1 MLSIIV
7 AISNNNAIGKDNKM
21 LWHLPED
28 MKRFKE
34 LTTGHVIIMGR
45 KTFESLGK
53 VLPNRKH
60 IILTRDENYKVDNEN
75 VEIVN
80 DISQIDKY
88 VNDENENFVIGGAII
103 YNQLMKKANKLYVTK
118 VKENF
123 DGDAYFPKINEDEW
137 KVVGKEQRGKDEKNP
152 YDYEFIT
159 YVRK

>member
-1 MLSIIV
+1 
-7 AISNNNAIGKDNKM
+7 
-21 LWHLPED
+21 
-28 MKRFKE
+28 
-34 LTTGHVIIMGR
+34 MGR

-60 IILTRDENYKVDNEN
+60 IILTRDENYNIDNEN

-88 VNDENENFVIGGAII
+88 VNDKNENFVIGGAII

-123 DGDAYFPKINEDEW
+123 DWRRIFS
-137 KVVGKEQRGKDEKNP
+137 KN
-152 YDYEFIT
+152 
-159 YVRK
+159 K